1 MLLQL
6 LFISKNQFH
15 QKANMWL
22 LNSKTNHVF
31 RIDLQWVK
39 SQFGFRYSLQDKMIH
54 GVNSSKIENSI
65 IRNIYSKGAKRHYNK
80 EDMHKCY

>member
-1 MLLQL
+1 
-6 LFISKNQFH
+6 
-15 QKANMWL
+15 
-22 LNSKTNHVF
+22 
-31 RIDLQWVK
+31 
-39 SQFGFRYSLQDKMIH
+39 MIH

>member
-15 QKANMWL
+15 QEADLWL

-39 SQFGFRYSLQDKMIH
+39 TQFGLRYSLQD
-54 GVNSSKIENSI
+54 NSVQSFRQN
-65 IRNIYSKGAKRHYNK
+65 
-80 EDMHKCY
+80 